1 MFKFY
6 IYVYRYVNLL
16 CIRYVL
22 ILNWLCNCLIGL
34 YYVLGRFDGDG
45 LIYLIFLEYFEWVEL
60 GGFGEVY

>member
-6 IYVYRYVNLL
+6 IYVYRYFNLL
-16 CIRYVL
+16 CRRYVL

-34 YYVLGRFDGDG
+34 YYVLGRIDGDR

>member
-1 MFKFY
+1 MY
-6 IYVYRYVNLL
+6 IGLLIYYL

-60 GGFGEVY
+60 GRFGEVY